1 MSEWVEFLPLV
12 VELGANFIARLAA
25 NSILAVLYCTFLF
38 RAVAPQHLARH
49 KSASSKG
56 LSLFHRAAIA
66 AILSPA
72 QAAADLRMLS
82 LGVLLLSV
90 ILIPLSQAVWM
101 PAT

>member
-1 MSEWVEFLPLV
+1 MS
-12 VELGANFIARLAA
+12 
-25 NSILAVLYCTFLF
+25 
-38 RAVAPQHLARH
+38 
-49 KSASSKG
+49 
-56 LSLFHRAAIA
+56 HRAAIA

-72 QAAADLRMLS
+72 QAVADLRVLS